1 MKLQN
6 FSKNCKDSQHT
17 NGTNL
22 VIPSPFFLSTIKIK
36 NAIEVAKNIQCKAQ
50 KFERYSVL
58 HLVVAKL
65 RYETFSDRV
74 VLDSDS

>member
-22 VIPSPFFLSTIKIK
+22 VIPSPLFLSKMKIK
-36 NAIEVAKNIQCKAQ
+36 NVIEVAK
-50 KFERYSVL
+50 
-58 HLVVAKL
+58 KL
-65 RYETFSDRV
+65 RGTV
-74 VLDSDS
+74 CGI